1 MAKLFAIAVPILPG
15 KTIQWKKFASELNG
29 VKKKD
34 FEISCNEL
42 EIRERTFLQQTPA
55 GDFAIV
61 TIEGDNPSGAFE
73 KFTTGRDPFTKW
85 FLNEVKEIHGIDFSQ
100 INNTSL
106 PEMIVDS
113 GNIGILHS

>member
-15 KTIQWKKFASELNG
+15 KTSQWKKFASELNRE
-29 VKKKD
+29 KKKD

-42 EIRERTFLQQTPA
+42 EVRERTFLQETPA

-61 TIEGDNPSGAFE
+61 TLEGNNPSEAFE

-100 INNTSL
+100 TINAPL
-106 PEMIVDS
+106 PELIIDS
-113 GNIGILHS
+113 GRVQTFQI